1 MSDLSAQDLKQQRN
15 RTVRLLTYFSI
26 AAIVMMFGGLIS
38 AVYVSNKDKFW
49 VNLEL
54 PQAFFYST
62 VIIVLSSALFYLSL
76 KWARKDELKKS
87 IFAVVGTLLLGILF
101 IVFQIQGYVQ
111 MIETGNRVKGNI
123 FYQQGAYG
131 DKFTLAKNNSI
142 INFDGIH
149 YTIDGEAISVE
160 EEQALKSFLLP
171 ICKDDKG
178 YKGEEYTLKNY
189 GNPYSIL
196 LVSNGELNKPIE
208 AKGSKLYLEQR
219 EMVEAELRALF
230 YFAFGVVNDMPFFMM
245 KGEYGKDFTISL
257 NGEDLEF
264 ENRRLFFP
272 PFELSQD
279 EISAIEATFYENG
292 TDYKVKNGK
301 ITAEGKEVNLSN
313 FVARFSLPKGIDI
326 KVENGKWIQM
336 RQELTPGQYN
346 EFFQAGNNASSYLYV
361 ITALHALHVLL
372 AIAML
377 FVVTYRSSKGYY
389 SSKNTNG
396 LEAATIFWHFLGIL
410 WIFLYLFWLTITI

>member
-1 MSDLSAQDLKQQRN
+1 MSDNSAQDLKQQRN

-38 AVYVSNKDKFW
+38 AVYVSYKDKFW

-54 PQAFFYST
+54 PDAFLYST
-62 VIIVLSSALFYLSL
+62 IVIVLSSLLFHLSL
-76 KWARKDELKKS
+76 KWAKSDQIKKS
-87 IFAVVGTLLLGILF
+87 IFAVVGTLILGVTF
-101 IVFQIQGYVQ
+101 IVFQLQGYVQ

-131 DKFTLAKNNSI
+131 DKFTLAKNNQI

-149 YTIDGEAISVE
+149 YTIDGVALSTE
-160 EEQALKSFLLP
+160 EEQAIKSFLLP

-178 YKGEEYTLKNY
+178 FKGEEYTLANY

-196 LVSNGELNKPIE
+196 LVSTGEVNKPIE
-208 AKGSKLYLEQR
+208 AKSTKLYLEQR

-264 ENRRLFFP
+264 ENRRLYFP
-272 PFELSQD
+272 PFELSQE
-279 EISAIEATFYENG
+279 EIESIEAEFYENG

-301 ITAEGKEVNLSN
+301 ITALGKEVSLTN

-377 FVVTYRSSKGYY
+377 FVVTYRASKGYY
-389 SSKNTNG
+389 SSNNTNG
-396 LEAATIFWHFLGIL
+396 LEAANIFWHFLGIL
-410 WIFLYLFWLTITI
+410 WIFLYLFWVTITI